1 MNTASSH
8 ARLPLCSLVTMSA
21 LLVAKSLGA
30 FGATANQDQAR
41 AQQAPTQQ
49 AAQEVPTQP
58 TDRAQADAQAR
69 VDAAIQQIRTACQVS
84 DTETDPKKVNKQAD
98 CVARAVAA
106 QKRKLNTERALRST
120 LNQALGSA
128 SARTPAPPPPPPP
141 AASTP
146 GNQPAYV
153 GASASGTP
161 STCGPGTG
169 LNNPLIRVHR
179 VLMAPKNASDDFGY
193 RLGRRF
199 FVYQVTISNDSTD
212 HQFLIHDVSVD
223 LSTLFSAQ
231 TGTYLYAAS
240 TQELSLLR
248 GIPEKGQDLDKR
260 NLTLH
265 VLQGIGSVA
274 GGISGLTSFSDV
286 MGSSVAV
293 FNGPFLQAYV
303 GLAPDHTS
311 TQLNRLSDSAYITN
325 TLVDK
330 QRAKTIA
337 IFIPEATL
345 LSKAQQKQYWKEPHA
360 FLEEVLNLDQADVC
374 VDGAFITTVA
384 TPPTLTSATLS
395 PRTPGAQ
402 LAPNTPATLTIQG
415 TNLLAGD
422 TQVVGLGPTMT
433 LSAASGTS
441 ASLDLTLPANYTS
454 GMQVHL
460 TSAANP
466 SFSSAAV
473 MITVAV
479 TTAPTLTSATLTP
492 KVRGTAL
499 ARGVAATLT
508 VQGSNLVA
516 NDTQV
521 VGFGMT
527 VTLSS
532 VTATT
537 GTVDLTLPANYAA
550 GMQVHLASTAN
561 PSLTSATV
569 STTEAP

>member
-1 MNTASSH
+1 MNIILGSS
-8 ARLPLCSLVTMSA
+8 RLRLCSLTVVLWLLAEGLLCTPVAMS
-21 LLVAKSLGA
+21 
-30 FGATANQDQAR
+30 QDSPQG
-41 AQQAPTQQ
+41 Q
-49 AAQEVPTQP
+49 AQEVPAQADT
-58 TDRAQADAQAR
+58 RAQAAAQAR

-106 QKRKLNTERALRST
+106 QKRRLNTERALRST
-120 LNQALGSA
+120 LNQAFGGA
-128 SARTPAPPPPPPP
+128 SARTPAPPPPAP
-141 AASTP
+141 APTP
-146 GNQPAYV
+146 APGSQPAYV

-231 TGTYLYAAS
+231 PGTYLYAAS
-240 TQELSLLR
+240 SQDLSLLR

-274 GGISGLTSFSDV
+274 GGISGLTPFSDV

-345 LSKAQQKQYWKEPHA
+345 LSKDQQKEYWKEPHA

-402 LAPNTPATLTIQG
+402 LAPNVPATLTIQG

-466 SFSSAAV
+466 SFTSAAV
-473 MITVAV
+473 TITVAV
-479 TTAPTLTSATLTP
+479 TTAPTLTSAILTP

-532 VTATT
+532 VTGTT

-569 STTEAP
+569 STSEAP